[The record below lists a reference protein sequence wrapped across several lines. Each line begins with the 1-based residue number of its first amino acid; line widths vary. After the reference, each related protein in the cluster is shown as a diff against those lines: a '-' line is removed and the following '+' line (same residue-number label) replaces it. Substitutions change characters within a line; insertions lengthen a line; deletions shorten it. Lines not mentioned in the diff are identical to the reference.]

1 MKPVRTGFGPG
12 HPRCRSSPHSHRP
25 PPPGSPRNASL
36 FDQYCLRGIDA
47 RAPLYGI
54 VQPAR
59 RTDGWLVGRS
69 CPLDLLETT
78 IFLPSSYSSEKFRY
92 TLGFI
97 VEYIRDSV
105 YKRASPSVHRL
116 QMETLI
122 SHNESLS
129 MRCSPLVCR
138 FSIIRIEI
146 SRCVFAYMYVY
157 NALEINLYNYSYD
170 ALKIYHLTL
179 KYSLFRKPMFGH

>member
-59 RTDGWLVGRS
+59 RTNERTNGRTDERVVGRS
-69 CPLDLLETT
+69 RPLDLLETT
-78 IFLPSSYSSEKFRY
+78 IFLPSSYSSEKFQY
-92 TLGFI
+92 TLGF
-97 VEYIRDSV
+97 
-105 YKRASPSVHRL
+105 
-116 QMETLI
+116 
-122 SHNESLS
+122 
-129 MRCSPLVCR
+129 
-138 FSIIRIEI
+138 
-146 SRCVFAYMYVY
+146 
-157 NALEINLYNYSYD
+157 
-170 ALKIYHLTL
+170 
-179 KYSLFRKPMFGH
+179 G